1 MGSELPYR
9 NLLDN
14 HVTRLYLT
22 DLKNKE
28 GLSPN
33 LALLQLLTTDQN
45 QTAAVGKVLLRKAAT
60 QAEFDRRLSL
70 IETILANKF
79 PDLTKEMIMQ
89 ILDLKQ
95 TDITQS
101 RFYQEIRTE
110 GRQEGR
116 KEGEAGLVIRLLR
129 RRLGQLSDNQVEQ
142 IQKLSVPQLENLG
155 EALLDFTDIADLE
168 EFFLQLR

>member
-1 MGSELPYR
+1 MGDR
-9 NLLDN
+9 
-14 HVTRLYLT
+14 VTRLYLT

-28 GLSPN
+28 DLSPN
-33 LALLQLLTTDQN
+33 LALLQLLATDQN
-45 QTAAVGKVLLRKAAT
+45 QTAAYGKVLLSGAAT
-60 QAEFDRRLSL
+60 QAKFDRRLSL

-95 TDITQS
+95 MDITQS

-110 GRQEGR
+110 GRQEG
-116 KEGEAGLVIRLLR
+116 EASLVVRQLKR
-129 RRLGQLSDNQVEQ
+129 RFGKLSENQLERIWQLSM
-142 IQKLSVPQLENLG
+142 PQLENLG

-168 EFFLQLR
+168 NFLTHLK

>member
-1 MGSELPYR
+1 MK
-9 NLLDN
+9 
-14 HVTRLYLT
+14 T
-22 DLKNKE
+22 DKWFYE
-28 GLSPN
+28 
-33 LALLQLLTTDQN
+33 TEI
-45 QTAAVGKVLLRKAAT
+45 
-60 QAEFDRRLSL
+60 EFERRLSL

-101 RFYQEIRTE
+101 RFYQEILTE
-110 GRQEGR
+110 GRQEG
-116 KEGEAGLVIRLLR
+116 EASLVVRQLKRRFGRLL
-129 RRLGQLSDNQVEQ
+129 DNQLEMIWQ
-142 IQKLSVPQLENLG
+142 LSVPQLENLG